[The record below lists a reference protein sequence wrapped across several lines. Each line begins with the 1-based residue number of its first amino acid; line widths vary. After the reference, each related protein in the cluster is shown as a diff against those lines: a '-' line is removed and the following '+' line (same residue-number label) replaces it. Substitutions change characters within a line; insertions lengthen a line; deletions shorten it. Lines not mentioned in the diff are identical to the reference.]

1 MPCLVAGVGVALV
14 AASMCGYS
22 NLQKQRQQAEDALRR
37 EELQTQLEA
46 QRSSGDRLEARQ
58 RAQAQASPAIA
69 VGRPVIVAQDVV
81 ASSGTELADLP
92 VHAGQPIDVSARMP
106 DGTQFAGLSGLKR
119 ILLSQKDEFASAFTE
134 RLLTYALARGVD
146 ARDMP
151 AIRTITRSAAADGYR
166 IQTVIKGIVH
176 SAPFTLRR
184 TTGQ

>member
-22 NLQKQRQQAEDALRR
+22 NLQRQRQQAEDALRR
-37 EELQTQLEA
+37 EQHQTQLEA

-92 VHAGQPIDVSARMP
+92 VHAGQPIDGGPTSSTTRPCV
-106 DGTQFAGLSGLKR
+106 
-119 ILLSQKDEFASAFTE
+119 ASAEAPGVATGPGARTE
-134 RLLTYALARGVD
+134 PQAPP
-146 ARDMP
+146 P
-151 AIRTITRSAAADGYR
+151 AEPPP
-166 IQTVIKGIVH
+166 
-176 SAPFTLRR
+176 APIE
-184 TTGQ
+184 GQVLMC